1 VPTEVYS
8 ISYVYTINGDEIE
21 ISPLKIWY
29 LKEFMAKF
37 QTIEKGM
44 DNDESLTILSDCA
57 RIAMKQYA
65 PIFSRS
71 VDKVEDNFDIGTI
84 YKVLEIA
91 GGIKFDTT
99 EEDAVIS
106 EQAENN
112 DSQSGW
118 ETLDLA
124 KLETEIFF
132 IGIWKNYEELEKS
145 ITIQELMYI
154 LNTKRELDYN
164 EKKFLAALQGVNLDE
179 GQGQEQK
186 GQKEWE
192 DLKARVYSRGAATDS
207 KDILALQGVNAQQ
220 AGFGIGMGLSYEV
233 VKD

>member
-1 VPTEVYS
+1 MPTEVYS

>member
-1 VPTEVYS
+1 MPTEVYS
-8 ISYVYTINGDEIE
+8 ISYVYTIDGDEIE

-44 DNDESLTILSDCA
+44 DNDESLTILSDCV

-118 ETLDLA
+118 ENLDLA

-179 GQGQEQK
+179 GQEQEQK

-192 DLKARVYSRGAATDS
+192 DLKARVYSRGMATDS